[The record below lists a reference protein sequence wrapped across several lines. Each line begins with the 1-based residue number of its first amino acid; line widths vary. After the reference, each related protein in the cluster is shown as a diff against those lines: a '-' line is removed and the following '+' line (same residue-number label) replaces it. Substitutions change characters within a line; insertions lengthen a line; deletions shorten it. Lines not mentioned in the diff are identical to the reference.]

1 MAPPFGEAAMRAS
14 CASSEDS
21 VTPGRR
27 SPKSGTT
34 KPTEASMAIRPCLSS
49 ASRSRRTSQMF
60 ATPRGS
66 KGLPGAAAPA
76 IVLSVSGAAARIA
89 RRRRGRR
96 ASLVDGDEESKI
108 QGSGKRRGG
117 DPDTRSVKKTPEGA
131 APSQDK
137 SSPGPCTMPLP
148 GDHDVDLPRLVAIV
162 SAPYTLLTAACHPL
176 NVMKTRAQASSST
189 SVSLSRMEQLRVMLG
204 TGGMRGLFS
213 GVGPVLLGA
222 IPARCSYIAALEA
235 IKVPAER
242 AARAMG
248 ADGSVASGFAHG
260 AGGFAAAFVSSLVY
274 VPVDVVSQR
283 MMLEGASGSL
293 AQTVREVT
301 SGPRGWRGLYR
312 GLGISLMLGLP
323 AGSLW
328 WATYGSVRTALAD
341 EGPSSRGREFAH
353 KAIASTAAAA
363 VVVSVMSP
371 LDMIKTRVQLLTDSA
386 DSPFAIAARL
396 IRRDGVASLY
406 SGSMPRLV
414 YLAVW
419 STMLI
424 TIYEEMKVYCVRPRG
439 R

>member
-1 MAPPFGEAAMRAS
+1 
-14 CASSEDS
+14 
-21 VTPGRR
+21 
-27 SPKSGTT
+27 
-34 KPTEASMAIRPCLSS
+34 
-49 ASRSRRTSQMF
+49 
-60 ATPRGS
+60 
-66 KGLPGAAAPA
+66 
-76 IVLSVSGAAARIA
+76 
-89 RRRRGRR
+89 
-96 ASLVDGDEESKI
+96 
-108 QGSGKRRGG
+108 
-117 DPDTRSVKKTPEGA
+117 
-131 APSQDK
+131 
-137 SSPGPCTMPLP
+137 MPLP
-148 GDHDVDLPRLVAIV
+148 GDQDVDLPRLVAIV

-341 EGPSSRGREFAH
+341 EAPSSRGREFAH

-424 TIYEEMKVYCVRPRG
+424 TIYEEMKVYCVRPRD